1 MAKESIAPNGMFEF
15 SKPQPKKSDLFEWE
29 AWFKSKKIKTKIVKN
44 TNGMFVLCREG
55 ISS

>member
-1 MAKESIAPNGMFEF
+1 MHQEFHRLPISLPEHCKIAHL
-15 SKPQPKKSDLFEWE
+15 LFEWE